1 MGKCKSVFKFVTMTA
16 SESQFNHASI
26 YKAKENIERMDI
38 CLVFFLCGAHGLCHF
53 LWSSSTSQEFKSC
66 IINPV
71 ARAETSTAAELATS
85 RLIEALLFPGKAALH
100 IGERKQKLDFIII
113 FASML
118 LYLILGL
125 FQSSQN
131 VSETTRNS
139 RKKLVETLVT
149 MYSRVKLS
157 HE

>member
-1 MGKCKSVFKFVTMTA
+1 MHRFSRQKKISKEWIFV
-16 SESQFNHASI
+16 
-26 YKAKENIERMDI
+26 
-38 CLVFFLCGAHGLCHF
+38 CFFLCGAHGLCHF

-71 ARAETSTAAELATS
+71 ARAETSTAGELATS